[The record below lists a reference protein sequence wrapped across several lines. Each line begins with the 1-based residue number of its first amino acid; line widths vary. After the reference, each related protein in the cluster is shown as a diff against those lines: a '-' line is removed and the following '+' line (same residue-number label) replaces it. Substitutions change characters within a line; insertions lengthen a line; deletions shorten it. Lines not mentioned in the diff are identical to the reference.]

1 MERWAFAPGRALL
14 ARFGRDESGNY
25 LVTSGLLL
33 PVLLGAA
40 GIGTEAGLWSQR
52 QQDLQSAADSA
63 AISAALSY
71 NTTGVN
77 GLVTQAR
84 AVAADYGYVDGVGQI
99 NVEVNHP
106 PLSGKFAGI
115 NGAVEVIVKQERSR
129 LFSAIWNS
137 DSIVLTGRATA
148 LANGPATGC
157 VLALDI
163 AGSGAITATGSTKVT
178 LKGCSLYDNSN
189 DPTAMVVGGSARLDV
204 SAVGVVGGITGAEN
218 ITASNGITT
227 GRSPISD
234 PYSKVNFPSFSGCTE
249 NNLTVKDNVTLNPG
263 VYCGGIRVNAGASVS
278 LNPGIYYMDQGD
290 LWVNSNASISGTNV
304 TIVFTSSTGKN
315 FATARINGSASVSLT
330 APTSGPTAGI
340 VLFGDRRIT
349 DEEFRFEGGSSQTF
363 GGAVYLPTAAVQ
375 YSGGADIS
383 TGCTQV
389 IARTIKFT
397 GNSNLTINCEDQA
410 TKSFGSVLANLVE

>member
-1 MERWAFAPGRALL
+1 
-14 ARFGRDESGNY
+14 
-25 LVTSGLLL
+25 
-33 PVLLGAA
+33 
-40 GIGTEAGLWSQR
+40 
-52 QQDLQSAADSA
+52 
-63 AISAALSY
+63 
-71 NTTGVN
+71 
-77 GLVTQAR
+77 
-84 AVAADYGYVDGVGQI
+84 
-99 NVEVNHP
+99 
-106 PLSGKFAGI
+106 
-115 NGAVEVIVKQERSR
+115 
-129 LFSAIWNS
+129 
-137 DSIVLTGRATA
+137 
-148 LANGPATGC
+148 
-157 VLALDI
+157 
-163 AGSGAITATGSTKVT
+163 
-178 LKGCSLYDNSN
+178 
-189 DPTAMVVGGSARLDV
+189 MVVGGSARLDV

-278 LNPGIYYMDQGD
+278 LNPGVYYMDQGD